1 MELPRDPSRAA
12 PTTCIRMLLDSSTAE
27 APSQEE
33 QMPPPLSAEPKM
45 ADEDVRRPDAVQM
58 APKIPEA
65 FETSAIRTLLGLN
78 ETSAA
83 NASLAT

>member
-1 MELPRDPSRAA
+1 
-12 PTTCIRMLLDSSTAE
+12 
-27 APSQEE
+27 
-33 QMPPPLSAEPKM
+33 MPPPLSAEPKM